1 MEEKEI
7 VYSKEIEGENIKVHT
22 KYSLVNVQN
31 KPEYQLQAFAKR
43 SDESEFK
50 PFMNRKMSFLRLEEF
65 IELSKQIF
73 SQVVSLLKKFT
84 KCFGKK

>member
-22 KYSLVNVQN
+22 KYSLVTTQN

-43 SDESEFK
+43 TDETDFK
-50 PFMNRKMSFLRLEEF
+50 PFLNRKMSFLKLEEF
-65 IELSKQIF
+65 IELTKRIF
-73 SQVVSLLKKFT
+73 SQVVSLLKRFT
-84 KCFGKK
+84 KRFKK

>member
-22 KYSLVNVQN
+22 KYSLVTTQN

-43 SDESEFK
+43 TDDTDFK
-50 PFMNRKMSFLRLEEF
+50 LFLNRKMSFLKLEEF
-65 IELSKQIF
+65 IELTKQIF
-73 SQVVSLLKKFT
+73 SQVVSLLKRFT
-84 KCFGKK
+84 KRFKK

>member
-22 KYSLVNVQN
+22 KYSLVTTQK

-43 SDESEFK
+43 TDETDFK
-50 PFMNRKMSFLRLEEF
+50 PFLNRKMSFLKLEEF
-65 IELSKQIF
+65 IELTKQIF
-73 SQVVSLLKKFT
+73 SQVVSLLKRFT
-84 KCFGKK
+84 KRFKK

>member
-22 KYSLVNVQN
+22 KYSLVTTQN

-43 SDESEFK
+43 TDETDFK
-50 PFMNRKMSFLRLEEF
+50 PFLNRKMSFLKLEEF
-65 IELSKQIF
+65 IELTKQIF
-73 SQVVSLLKKFT
+73 SQVVSLLKRFT
-84 KCFGKK
+84 KGFKK

>member
-22 KYSLVNVQN
+22 KYSLVTTQN

-43 SDESEFK
+43 TDETDFK
-50 PFMNRKMSFLRLEEF
+50 PFLNRKMSFLKLEEF
-65 IELSKQIF
+65 IELI
-73 SQVVSLLKKFT
+73 KKIY
-84 KCFGKK
+84 

>member
-22 KYSLVNVQN
+22 KYSLVTTQN

-43 SDESEFK
+43 TDETDFK
-50 PFMNRKMSFLRLEEF
+50 PFLNRKMSFLKLEEF
-65 IELSKQIF
+65 IELTKQIF
-73 SQVVSLLKKFT
+73 SQVVSLLKRFT
-84 KCFGKK
+84 KHLKK

>member
-22 KYSLVNVQN
+22 KYSLVTTQN

-43 SDESEFK
+43 TEETDFK
-50 PFMNRKMSFLRLEEF
+50 PFLNRKMSFLKLEEF
-65 IELSKQIF
+65 IELTKQIF
-73 SQVVSLLKKFT
+73 SQVVSLLKRFT
-84 KCFGKK
+84 KRLKK

>member
-22 KYSLVNVQN
+22 KYSLVTTQN

-43 SDESEFK
+43 TDETDFK
-50 PFMNRKMSFLRLEEF
+50 PFLNRKMSFLKLEEF
-65 IELSKQIF
+65 IELTKQIF
-73 SQVVSLLKKFT
+73 SQVVSLLKRFT
-84 KCFGKK
+84 KSFKK

>member
-22 KYSLVNVQN
+22 KYSLVTTQN

-43 SDESEFK
+43 TDETDFK
-50 PFMNRKMSFLRLEEF
+50 PFLNRKMSFLKLEEF
-65 IELSKQIF
+65 IELTKQIF
-73 SQVVSLLKKFT
+73 SLVVSLLKRFT
-84 KCFGKK
+84 KRFKK

>member
-22 KYSLVNVQN
+22 KYSLVTTQN

-43 SDESEFK
+43 TDETDFK
-50 PFMNRKMSFLRLEEF
+50 PFLNRKMFFLKLEEF
-65 IELSKQIF
+65 IELTKQIF
-73 SQVVSLLKKFT
+73 SQVVSLLKRFT
-84 KCFGKK
+84 KRFKK

>member
-22 KYSLVNVQN
+22 KYSLVTTQN

-43 SDESEFK
+43 TDETDFK
-50 PFMNRKMSFLRLEEF
+50 PFLNRKMSFLKQEEF
-65 IELSKQIF
+65 IELTKQIF
-73 SQVVSLLKKFT
+73 SQVVSLLKRFT
-84 KCFGKK
+84 KRFKK

>member
-22 KYSLVNVQN
+22 KYSLVTTQN

-43 SDESEFK
+43 TDETDFK
-50 PFMNRKMSFLRLEEF
+50 PFLNRKMSFLKLEEF
-65 IELSKQIF
+65 IELTKQIF
-73 SQVVSLLKKFT
+73 SQVVSLLKRFT
-84 KCFGKK
+84 KRLKK

>member
-22 KYSLVNVQN
+22 KYSLVTTQN

-43 SDESEFK
+43 TDETDFK
-50 PFMNRKMSFLRLEEF
+50 PFLNRKMSFLKLEEF
-65 IELSKQIF
+65 IELTKHIF
-73 SQVVSLLKKFT
+73 SQVVSLLKRFT
-84 KCFGKK
+84 KRLKK

>member
-22 KYSLVNVQN
+22 KYSLVTTQN

-43 SDESEFK
+43 TDETDFK
-50 PFMNRKMSFLRLEEF
+50 PFLNRKMSFLKLEEF
-65 IELSKQIF
+65 IELTKRIF
-73 SQVVSLLKKFT
+73 SQVVSLLKRFT
-84 KCFGKK
+84 KRF

>member
-22 KYSLVNVQN
+22 KYSLVTTQN

-43 SDESEFK
+43 TDETDFK
-50 PFMNRKMSFLRLEEF
+50 PFLNRKMSFLKLEEF
-65 IELSKQIF
+65 IELTKQIF
-73 SQVVSLLKKFT
+73 SQVVSLLKRFT
-84 KCFGKK
+84 KRFKK

>member
-22 KYSLVNVQN
+22 KYSLVTTQN

-43 SDESEFK
+43 TDETDFQ
-50 PFMNRKMSFLRLEEF
+50 PFLNRKMSFLKLEEF
-65 IELSKQIF
+65 IELTKQIF
-73 SQVVSLLKKFT
+73 SQVVSLLKRFT
-84 KCFGKK
+84 KRFKK

>member
-22 KYSLVNVQN
+22 KYSLVTTQN

-43 SDESEFK
+43 TDETDFK
-50 PFMNRKMSFLRLEEF
+50 PFLNRKMSFLKLEEF
-65 IELSKQIF
+65 IELTKRIF
-73 SQVVSLLKKFT
+73 SQVVSLLKRIT
-84 KCFGKK
+84 KRFKK

>member
-22 KYSLVNVQN
+22 KYSLVTTQN

-43 SDESEFK
+43 TDETDFK
-50 PFMNRKMSFLRLEEF
+50 PFLNRKMSFLKLEEF
-65 IELSKQIF
+65 IELTKQIF
-73 SQVVSLLKKFT
+73 SQVVSLLKRFT
-84 KCFGKK
+84 NRFKK

>member
-22 KYSLVNVQN
+22 KYSLVTTQN

-43 SDESEFK
+43 TNETDFK
-50 PFMNRKMSFLRLEEF
+50 PFLNRKMSFLKLEEF
-65 IELSKQIF
+65 IELTKQIF
-73 SQVVSLLKKFT
+73 SQVVSLLKRFT
-84 KCFGKK
+84 KRFKK

>member
-22 KYSLVNVQN
+22 KYSLVTTQN

-43 SDESEFK
+43 TDETDFK
-50 PFMNRKMSFLRLEEF
+50 PFLNRKMSFLKLEEF
-65 IELSKQIF
+65 IELTKQIF
-73 SQVVSLLKKFT
+73 SQVVSLLKRFT
-84 KCFGKK
+84 KCLKK

>member
-22 KYSLVNVQN
+22 KYSLVTIQN

-43 SDESEFK
+43 TDETDFK
-50 PFMNRKMSFLRLEEF
+50 PFLNRKMSFLKLEEF
-65 IELSKQIF
+65 IELTKQIF
-73 SQVVSLLKKFT
+73 SQVVSLLKRFT
-84 KCFGKK
+84 KRFKK